1 MPVRKHVARQA
12 LAAAFAA
19 LAVTL
24 ALAVTVSPAASAAPA
39 DDRAATAQER
49 PPFAGAPR
57 LPATAA
63 ALGAGPT
70 ARLCGGHA
78 IEYGNWVNA
87 DPATRSITR
96 AQLRDCQSVTT
107 CSGDICTIV
116 YDAGWA
122 MRLFGSCSPTDC
134 DWGWSAGRLR
144 LSNGQIPAT
153 YDQGFAKRYVWAAMS
168 AYRPGQLWIAIRTDF
183 VDPARPDYESQNWFV
198 RS

>member
-1 MPVRKHVARQA
+1 MPIRKHAGRQA

-19 LAVTL
+19 LAATL
-24 ALAVTVSPAASAAPA
+24 ALAVSTGASAAPA
-39 DDRAATAQER
+39 DSAPARSAQER

-57 LPATAA
+57 LPAAAA
-63 ALGAGPT
+63 ALAAGPS

-78 IEYGNWVNA
+78 IEHGNWVNA
-87 DPATRSITR
+87 DPATRGITR
-96 AQLRDCQSVTT
+96 AHLRDCQSVTT

-116 YDAGWA
+116 HDAGWA

-144 LSNGQIPAT
+144 LGSGQIPAS
-153 YDQGFAKRYVWAAMS
+153 YDQGFAKRQVWAAMS